1 MGTFKKIIEKFIIDI
16 TKAEGAVIAEIL
28 LIISS
33 LTYLIKLNNYN
44 EMLKNS
50 YSDSDNVIDKSLRVF
65 STNNGQSSFL
75 YFILGIILVFCLFGI
90 FYYLFK
96 RGYKSL
102 MFLFGLVNLIFIS
115 LIFKSLLAPIIAS
128 LLTLGTFTAVIF
140 LALRKQ

>member
-1 MGTFKKIIEKFIIDI
+1 MGIFKKIIEKFIIDI

>member
-102 MFLFGLVNLIFIS
+102 MFLFGLLNLIFIS